1 MIIQSVNY
9 LKSQKIFLFQTILLS
24 LSKFIAAISLYLY
37 AKAITKY
44 ELGEIAYI
52 QALVVIVISVI
63 SIQLPPTIF
72 RFSLNKAYERISF
85 WVVKK
90 SNIFFYFSL
99 IFFIVNFTHSNIF
112 SQILCLSLVQ
122 ISSLIKLELIRAKSK
137 KNEYFFL
144 AFFQVFFSVG
154 CTALI
159 LFFYDKSINAVII
172 YIIFEYCSWTI
183 TLLVTSR
190 LINKI
195 ILNNKKFFP
204 KFDKNL
210 FSELVKFGLYLVPT
224 SLSWG
229 IILFAPSIITEFFYG
244 EETLAKFAISNRLPW
259 AIHIFCAIILQILLK
274 NLIIKFESDKE
285 IFLSNY
291 FNYTIFWFV
300 FTSILTVLIYF
311 FNYFLIL
318 KIFPSFELSI
328 SIQILQFLNVFLLSN
343 FGLMGNFFQV
353 VKKLKFN
360 LITSCLAA
368 ILGILFAILFAKEYF
383 IEGILFGITIGLLIS
398 IIINMLIIKK
408 IIKNNSKIN

>member
-1 MIIQSVNY
+1 MIIQSINY
-9 LKSQKIFLFQTILLS
+9 LKSQKLFLFQTILLS

-72 RFSLNKAYERISF
+72 RFSLNKAYEQISF
-85 WVVKK
+85 WFIKK
-90 SNIFFYFSL
+90 TNIFFYFSL
-99 IFFIVNFTHSNIF
+99 IFFIVNFTNSNIF

-122 ISSLIKLELIRAKSK
+122 VSSLIKLELIRAKSK
-137 KNEYFFL
+137 KNEYFVL

-154 CTALI
+154 CTALT
-159 LFFYDKSINAVII
+159 LFFYDKSINAVIV

-183 TLLVTSR
+183 ILLFSSR
-190 LINKI
+190 IINNI
-195 ILNNKKFFP
+195 VINNKKILP

-210 FSELVKFGLYLVPT
+210 FSELMKFGLYLVPT
-224 SLSWG
+224 SLSWS
-229 IILFAPSIITEFFYG
+229 IILFAPSILTEFFYG

-259 AIHIFCAIILQILLK
+259 AAHIFSAIILQILLK
-274 NLIIKFESDKE
+274 NLIIKFETNKKN
-285 IFLSNY
+285 FLNNY
-291 FNYTIFWFV
+291 FNYSLIWLLFTAILTIFIY
-300 FTSILTVLIYF
+300 IL
-311 FNYFLIL
+311 NYFIIL
-318 KIFPSFELSI
+318 KLFPSFKI
-328 SIQILQFLNVFLLSN
+328 SFTTQILQFINVFLLAN

-353 VKKLKFN
+353 IKKLKFN

-368 ILGILFAILFAKEYF
+368 ILGTFFSILFAKEYF
-383 IEGILFGITIGLLIS
+383 IEGILFGITLGLLIS

-408 IIKNNSKIN
+408 TIKINS

>member
-72 RFSLNKAYERISF
+72 RFSLNKTYERISF

-99 IFFIVNFTHSNIF
+99 IFFIVNFTNSNIF

-137 KNEYFFL
+137 KNEYFFI

-154 CTALI
+154 CTALF
-159 LFFYDKSINAVII
+159 LFFYDKSINAVIV

-183 TLLVTSR
+183 TLLVSSK

-195 ILNNKKFFP
+195 ILNNKNFFP

-210 FSELVKFGLYLVPT
+210 FYELVKFGLYLVPT
-224 SLSWG
+224 SLSWS

-259 AIHIFCAIILQILLK
+259 AIHILCAIILQILLK
-274 NLIIKFESDKE
+274 NLIIKFESDEE

-291 FNYTIFWFV
+291 FNYTLFWFV

-328 SIQILQFLNVFLLSN
+328 SIQILQFLNVFLLAN

-368 ILGILFAILFAKEYF
+368 ILGVIFAILFAKEYS

-398 IIINMLIIKK
+398 IIINMIIIKK
-408 IIKNNSKIN
+408 IIKNNSKFD

>member
-1 MIIQSVNY
+1 MIVQSVNY
-9 LKSQKIFLFQTILLS
+9 LKSQRILLFQTILLS
-24 LSKFIAAISLYLY
+24 VSKFIAAVSLYLY

-72 RFSLNKAYERISF
+72 RFSLNKLYEKISF

-99 IFFIVNFTHSNIF
+99 IFFIINYLNPNIF
-112 SQILCLSLVQ
+112 SQILSLSLVQ
-122 ISSLIKLELIRAKSK
+122 ISSLIKLELIRAKSE
-137 KNEYFFL
+137 KNEFFIL

-154 CTALI
+154 CTALT
-159 LFFYDKSINAVII
+159 LFFYDKSLNAVFI
-172 YIIFEYCSWTI
+172 YITFEYCSWAI
-183 TLLVTSR
+183 ILIASSR
-190 LINKI
+190 LINNI
-195 ILNNKKFFP
+195 VINNKNFFP

-210 FSELVKFGLYLVPT
+210 FSELIKFGFYLVPT

-274 NLIIKFESDKE
+274 NLIIKYENNKE
-285 IFLSNY
+285 IFLKNY
-291 FNYTIFWFV
+291 FYYTIFWFI
-300 FTSILTVLIYF
+300 FTCALTISIYF

-318 KIFPSFELSI
+318 KMFPSFELSS

-368 ILGILFAILFAKEYF
+368 ILGILFSILFAKEYF

-398 IIINMLIIKK
+398 ITINILIINKITKK
-408 IIKNNSKIN
+408 NSKFN